1 MNSPPPWKIIWRC
14 PAPHYRKYLEMS
26 ALLEKNLGCPFPPRG
41 KYLGMFPPLEN
52 IWILS
57 PPLGKYLVM
66 SLPPWNYLEIP
77 FPKRVGTIRF
87 QLLPPPLLGNFMFV
101 ISLIENCIL
110 ERRKKK
116 LFSCAVNPEC
126 FQSIPQFWGD
136 PSTVSLSIPFLL
148 MKANK
153 IFIWD
158 YGIFPGQCKDEMG
171 GGGCSSL
178 DTYLI

>member
-87 QLLPPPLLGNFMFV
+87 QLLPPPLGKFHVCDKFDRKLYF
-101 ISLIENCIL
+101 
-110 ERRKKK
+110 RKKK
-116 LFSCAVNPEC
+116 EKTFQLCCEPRMFPKHSTILGGSLHC
-126 FQSIPQFWGD
+126 FLKYP
-136 PSTVSLSIPFLL
+136 VPF
-148 MKANK
+148 N
-153 IFIWD
+153 
-158 YGIFPGQCKDEMG
+158 E
-171 GGGCSSL
+171 S
-178 DTYLI
+178 

>member
-14 PAPHYRKYLEMS
+14 PAPHYGKCLEMS

-41 KYLGMFPPLEN
+41 KYLGMFPP
-52 IWILS
+52 
-57 PPLGKYLVM
+57 PGKYLDII
-66 SLPPWNYLEIP
+66 PPTWKIFGNVPPPLKLFGNSFSQKGRYNKVSI
-77 FPKRVGTIRF
+77 T
-87 QLLPPPLLGNFMFV
+87 PPPLLGNFMFV

-153 IFIWD
+153 IFI
-158 YGIFPGQCKDEMG
+158 
-171 GGGCSSL
+171 
-178 DTYLI
+178 